1 MFHTYIYR
9 ERVRGGGGQREM
21 VCGNT
26 FAKTI
31 CSICYEDLKP
41 IVEDLQS
48 ISICGHVFHEL
59 CIQQWF
65 EYCSNGKKKNCP
77 VCKQTCS
84 EANVGRLYFQSVGDS
99 NGSSLSQKPINCEED
114 PEELRREIEKLEGKI
129 SGLGSALERHQKD
142 IKELSKQ
149 VCFSKEQAKK
159 EAELKNEA
167 LRQKASIQQSLHFK
181 SEQLDRSTLECTKL
195 QERNMALAKELAT
208 LKLSFDL
215 DLTQEEALKLAS
227 LGNEA
232 NTKGTIDILNKTLAI
247 RKKSYIELMEKCKD
261 LGKEARSLRKSEKA
275 KEEKIKE
282 LKTRIQELET
292 SAEVRDNDV
301 LRALKTSKK
310 TTHEGNILND
320 VHWNSNSSSIKKC
333 FDYQM
338 DKPTEQKNN
347 LDQNGNMMGDL
358 FCPRKIEKFKPSKDM
373 GITNT
378 KDERR
383 STALDKGSYFLIDE
397 NESEMSTV
405 MHEFSQP
412 NCLSRRE
419 AVLDTKA
426 DAVVHGPCN
435 KDAVSGSRSDG
446 KVDMTKTSSAAMD
459 EDVLLLDDIKQ
470 VQSFL
475 HIEKE
480 TPCPVLIPQAG
491 NICFSGGLLGPDGTT
506 RHLGK
511 WCKRTQGKGSAVT
524 SSGTLISVGADGRGG
539 KIKVL
544 RSLNQSSLDGRETST
559 LAKRCKYGAKTSSL
573 QSRGCLQMEHF
584 FGKAGQ

>member
-1 MFHTYIYR
+1 
-9 ERVRGGGGQREM
+9 
-21 VCGNT
+21 
-26 FAKTI
+26 
-31 CSICYEDLKP
+31 
-41 IVEDLQS
+41 
-48 ISICGHVFHEL
+48 
-59 CIQQWF
+59 
-65 EYCSNGKKKNCP
+65 
-77 VCKQTCS
+77 
-84 EANVGRLYFQSVGDS
+84 
-99 NGSSLSQKPINCEED
+99 
-114 PEELRREIEKLEGKI
+114 
-129 SGLGSALERHQKD
+129 
-142 IKELSKQ
+142 
-149 VCFSKEQAKK
+149 
-159 EAELKNEA
+159 
-167 LRQKASIQQSLHFK
+167 
-181 SEQLDRSTLECTKL
+181 
-195 QERNMALAKELAT
+195 
-208 LKLSFDL
+208 
-215 DLTQEEALKLAS
+215 
-227 LGNEA
+227 
-232 NTKGTIDILNKTLAI
+232 
-247 RKKSYIELMEKCKD
+247 MEKCKD

-491 NICFSGGLLGPDGTT
+491 ILPNNVMVFPKKHRHGHTT
-506 RHLGK
+506 RH
-511 WCKRTQGKGSAVT
+511 RQ
-524 SSGTLISVGADGRGG
+524 ADT
-539 KIKVL
+539 KCFEK
-544 RSLNQSSLDGRETST
+544 
-559 LAKRCKYGAKTSSL
+559 
-573 QSRGCLQMEHF
+573 
-584 FGKAGQ
+584 